1 MYVVKEITKV
11 KLSAMPPWFDGI
23 ITEEESPEEGE
34 REGEDGD
41 IDYIVDDRVAM
52 YSVERQLWVHR
63 HAENVGSE

>member
-1 MYVVKEITKV
+1 
-11 KLSAMPPWFDGI
+11 MPPWFDGI
-23 ITEEESPEEGE
+23 IEEEESPEEGE

-52 YSVERQLWVHR
+52 NSVEWQLGVHG